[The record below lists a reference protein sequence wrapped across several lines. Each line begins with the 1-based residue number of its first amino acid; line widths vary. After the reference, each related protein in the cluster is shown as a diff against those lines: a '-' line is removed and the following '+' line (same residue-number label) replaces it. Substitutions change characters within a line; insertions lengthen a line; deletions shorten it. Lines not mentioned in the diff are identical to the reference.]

1 VNTHPSEG
9 FWPLFFFSFFNLVY
23 RSEIASNGSNIHM
36 LETVLAGAFRKIAD
50 PYDLLKVFLRLQSEM
65 NSITFSMILQEKG
78 SRSAASAQL
87 TDVITVAGKIG
98 TNIFWRRSYLLTY
111 FLRKERKKIPLRFS
125 CSLHRC
131 IFSVGAPACCD
142 GNLADRSGS
151 NIYNLQ
157 GTFFPL

>member
-1 VNTHPSEG
+1 
-9 FWPLFFFSFFNLVY
+9 
-23 RSEIASNGSNIHM
+23 M

-98 TNIFWRRSYLLTY
+98 TNIF
-111 FLRKERKKIPLRFS
+111 
-125 CSLHRC
+125 
-131 IFSVGAPACCD
+131 
-142 GNLADRSGS
+142 
-151 NIYNLQ
+151 
-157 GTFFPL
+157 